1 MFCILRLTSEVRDT
15 ILEFNTRNNKITEV
29 RKQQTGQ
36 HKAKET
42 VMKHTRNHFWRRLFK
57 LMPKKKIYIEGN
69 LSTAPPEQEQ
79 EMEILE
85 GEETPVRVYFDENS
99 EYEIIEQEISPAK
112 IPCPNCKRRI
122 SHGMDYC
129 NFCGAHVTEKVDN
142 DE

>member
-1 MFCILRLTSEVRDT
+1 M
-15 ILEFNTRNNKITEV
+15 KK
-29 RKQQTGQ
+29 RKQ
-36 HKAKET
+36 
-42 VMKHTRNHFWRRLFK
+42 FWRWLSR
-57 LMPKKKIYIEGN
+57 LMPKKQIVIEGN
-69 LSTAPPEQEQ
+69 ASELLGEQ

-99 EYEIIEQEISPAK
+99 EYEIIEREISPAK

-129 NFCGAHVTEKVDN
+129 NFCGAHVVEKVDN